1 MTGKHWEQQLAST
14 STAKVSELG
23 LSKRVMTTIW
33 RTKSKISPIQRWIP
47 ALKATVFH
55 WQSGTHHVA
64 LCWKWLQ
71 FSSVV
76 APKMFWVT
84 HFLGE
89 KMWAT
94 RSCLLRASLLDVD
107 MPPNFVHCHSSLCV
121 LHDSLI
127 FFGSSTVVEAAKL
140 SIIELIKSC
149 WRISPCRLVTFH
161 HPYGGT
167 AYKSINL
174 ICQVEN
180 VWFSQHGI
188 VVFNTT
194 LFFVFD
200 FLLTVVFCLLHYCH
214 NNVISRLHL
223 N

>member
-1 MTGKHWEQQLAST
+1 MNSCIEGNSLPLAVRYTSCGTLLKMTSVFIGGCTKD
-14 STAKVSELG
+14 VLG
-23 LSKRVMTTIW
+23 D
-33 RTKSKISPIQRWIP
+33 P
-47 ALKATVFH
+47 LKD
-55 WQSGTHHVA
+55 
-64 LCWKWLQ
+64 
-71 FSSVV
+71 
-76 APKMFWVT
+76 
-84 HFLGE
+84 

-94 RSCLLRASLLDVD
+94 RSCLLRASLLNAD

-149 WRISPCRLVTFH
+149 WRISPCCLVTFL

-167 AYKSINL
+167 GYKSINL